1 MREQEEVLKVM
12 SAVAGVGYGFQTT
25 ITPQNSGD
33 SGEGGSGDP
42 PPPGDSGEG
51 GSGDPPPPTP

>member
-1 MREQEEVLKVM
+1 MREQEEILKSM

-33 SGEGGSGDP
+33 SGEGGDP
-42 PPPGDSGEG
+42 PPPGDGSGEG
-51 GSGDPPPPTP
+51 GDPPPPDTP